1 MISKIN
7 KMPLALTGL
16 ALGVGG
22 IFNAWTIFTGIK
34 YFAYVGALISSIL
47 ILTIITKIFR
57 TLVCSRCVLLFFWQK
72 ICCKCG

>member
-1 MISKIN
+1 MIRKIN

-34 YFAYVGALISSIL
+34 YFAYIGAIISSIL
-47 ILTIITKIFR
+47 ILTIITKIF
-57 TLVCSRCVLLFFWQK
+57 
-72 ICCKCG
+72 